1 MRVASL
7 YIFERKSEG
16 EREREAEIGNRFTI
30 DSMWGTMKNQ

>member
-16 EREREAEIGNRFTI
+16 ERQRLAI